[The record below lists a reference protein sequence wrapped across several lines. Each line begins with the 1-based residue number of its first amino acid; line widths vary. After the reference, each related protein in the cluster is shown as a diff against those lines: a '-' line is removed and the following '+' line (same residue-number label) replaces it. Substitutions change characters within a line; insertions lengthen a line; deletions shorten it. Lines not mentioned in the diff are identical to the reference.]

1 MKIILYIMILKK
13 MLYISLINVQ
23 IYIIKYK
30 KVYKKKTI

>member
-30 KVYKKKTI
+30 KEDK